1 MTNIVL
7 ILPVVNTVLQRD
19 KHVLDEAILN
29 VTASKNTCD
38 LPDKEEAQ
46 ESRVIEVN
54 GLAATTTKDS
64 IWMFFENT
72 RRSGGGDVEHVD
84 FTPELGIAVV
94 TFVNPKSK

>member
-19 KHVLDEAILN
+19 KHVLDGAILN

-64 IWMFFENT
+64 ISMFFENT

>member
-19 KHVLDEAILN
+19 KHVLDGAILN

>member
-1 MTNIVL
+1 MKNIVL
-7 ILPVVNTVLQRD
+7 ILSVVNTVLQQE
-19 KHVLDEAILN
+19 KHALDGAILN
-29 VTASKNTCD
+29 VSASKSRCR

-54 GLAATTTKDS
+54 GLASTTTKDS

-72 RRSGGGDVEHVD
+72 RRCGGGEVEHVD